1 MIDLTFMV
9 NLVNRIYLKHFILLT
24 ILTSFYF
31 RNFLNKKEL
40 RGNRSS

>member
-24 ILTSFYF
+24 ILTSFNF
-31 RNFLNKKEL
+31 RNLKKKEL